1 MKRNLYS
8 INSETVIKK
17 QGMAKLLF
25 KLTLVREK
33 IAGVDVKSGI
43 SGI

>member
-8 INSETVIKK
+8 INSGTIIKK
-17 QGMAKLLF
+17 RRTAKSLF

-43 SGI
+43 FGI